1 LQRLSL
7 KNNPLLFI
15 DDNVLERFS
24 RVPEIAQYKAE
35 REYPANTTLARVY
48 KNVLQVQNFTKELK
62 QVFANLSQ
70 EEKNLIYKHVYLCA
84 GSPQTDDLQWGEHQ
98 VFENFDVFGRAV
110 RAAGLEKFNSLTMD
124 EKNIVYGRI
133 YDLAGKPQTT
143 DPQWGENNAM
153 NNLSRLFDAIA

>member
-1 LQRLSL
+1 
-7 KNNPLLFI
+7 LFI

-62 QVFANLSQ
+62 QAFMDLSQ

-110 RAAGLEKFNSLTMD
+110 RAAGLEKFNSLTTD

-133 YDLAGKPQTT
+133 YDLAGKPRTK

-153 NNLSRLFDAIA
+153 KNLSRLFDAIA

>member
-1 LQRLSL
+1 
-7 KNNPLLFI
+7 LFI
-15 DDNVLERFS
+15 DDNLLERFS
-24 RVPEIAQYKAE
+24 WVPEIAQYKAE

-62 QVFANLSQ
+62 QVFADLSP

-110 RAAGLEKFNSLTMD
+110 RAAGLEKFNSLTAD

-133 YDLAGKPQTT
+133 YDLAGKPRTK
-143 DPQWGENNAM
+143 DPLWGENNAM
-153 NNLSRLFDAIA
+153 ENLSRLFDAIA